1 MIELSN
7 DLVIKLLATVDQG
20 LVRGMGEPV
29 PGQMCVEAAI
39 CYALG
44 EGHSDKPSC
53 VEPTVR
59 SCKIALNDM
68 SWSSDMARAKG
79 MRKVAIA
86 QLGSLGVVDAAQF
99 AQRLATL
106 TIQLIVPI
114 ALRAAAAEQNEPHKS
129 QLEDAAQACEQ
140 NPTQKTADAADAAA
154 SATASTAAHAAA
166 RAASAADAAAYAAA
180 DAAAYAADAAAYAAA
195 YAADAA
201 AYTDEILTVFADMI
215 LEVLIELESP
225 GCEYLFLCEENS

>member
-154 SATASTAAHAAA
+154 Y
-166 RAASAADAAAYAAA
+166 AAAYTADAAA
-180 DAAAYAADAAAYAAA
+180 DAAADTAYN
-195 YAADAA
+195 YPDLLRKGL
-201 AYTDEILTVFADMI
+201 EI
-215 LEVLIELESP
+215 
-225 GCEYLFLCEENS
+225 YLGEMNT